1 MEKYF
6 VKFFN
11 NSMLEDVVEISLNA
25 RNIVSL
31 KKKLVK
37 TCRSIAEE
45 YTFCQISLKDRYIN
59 TIICSD
65 LIEKYE

>member
-11 NSMLEDVVEISLNA
+11 NSMLEGVVEISLTA
-25 RNIVSL
+25 GNIVSL
-31 KKKLVK
+31 KKKLAK

-45 YTFCQISLKDRYIN
+45 YAFCQISSKDRYIN
-59 TIICSD
+59 TIICND
-65 LIEKYE
+65 LMERYE

>member
-25 RNIVSL
+25 SNIVSL
-31 KKKLVK
+31 KKKLAK
-37 TCRSIAEE
+37 TCKSIAEE
-45 YTFCQISLKDRYIN
+45 YTFCQISSKNRYIN

-65 LIEKYE
+65 LMKKYE